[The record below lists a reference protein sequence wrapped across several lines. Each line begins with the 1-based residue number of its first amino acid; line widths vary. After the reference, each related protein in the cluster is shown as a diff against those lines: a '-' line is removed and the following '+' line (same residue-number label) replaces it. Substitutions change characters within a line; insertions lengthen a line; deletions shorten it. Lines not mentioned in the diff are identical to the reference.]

1 MMFADIHIHLLC
13 GADDGAKDEEL
24 MQNMLDSAYSD
35 GTRFICA
42 TPHFHPG
49 YFGDNAPAVE
59 IAFTKLQ
66 QYANKYSDLTLCLG
80 NELRYS
86 PSCFAWLSSGDC
98 KTINNS
104 RYLLVDF
111 DEDDGAEYIVSSML
125 KLVNAGYVP
134 VLAHAE
140 RYEKFHSDMREIKQL
155 QECGALIQI
164 DAQSPFG
171 GWGKK
176 AKKRSKM
183 LVEHYFAD
191 IIASDAHD
199 VLVRPPIMSACYNYV
214 VDKCGERYAK
224 KIFYENPRDVLN
236 DSDLGKELY

>member
-1 MMFADIHIHLLC
+1 MMFVDLHIHLLY
-13 GADDGAKDEEL
+13 GVDDGAKEEKQ
-24 MQNMLDSAYSD
+24 MQDMLDAAYAD
-35 GTRFICA
+35 GTRLICA

-49 YFGDNAPAVE
+49 YFGENACSTN

-66 QYANKYSDLTLCLG
+66 QYAIKYSDLKICLG

-86 PSCFAWLSSGDC
+86 PNCLAWLSSGYC

-111 DEDDGAEYIVSSML
+111 AEDDEADYIVSSML

-140 RYEKFHSDMREIKQL
+140 RYEKFHRDMREIKQL
-155 QECGALIQI
+155 QECGVLIQI

-176 AKKRSKM
+176 ARKRSRM

-199 VLVRPPIMSACYNYV
+199 MLARPPIMSACYNYV
-214 VDKCGERYAK
+214 ADKCGERYAK
-224 KIFYENPRDVLN
+224 KVFYENPLDVLN

>member
-1 MMFADIHIHLLC
+1 MMFVDLHIHLLC
-13 GADDGAKDEEL
+13 GTDDGAKNEKL
-24 MQNMLDSAYSD
+24 MQDMLDAAYAD
-35 GTRFICA
+35 GTRFVCA
-42 TPHFHPG
+42 TPHYHPG
-49 YFGDNAPAVE
+49 YFGNNAHATN

-66 QYANKYSDLTLCLG
+66 QYANKYSDLKIYLG

-86 PSCFAWLSSGDC
+86 SNCFAWLSNGDC

-111 DEDDGAEYIVSSML
+111 AEDDEADYIVSSML

-140 RYEKFHSDMREIKQL
+140 RYEKFHRDMIEIKQL
-155 QECGALIQI
+155 QECGVLIQI

-176 AKKRSKM
+176 AKKRSRI
-183 LVEHYFAD
+183 LIEHYFAD
-191 IIASDAHD
+191 LIASDAHD
-199 VLVRPPIMSACYNYV
+199 VFERPPCMSACYNYV
-214 VDKCGERYAK
+214 VDKCSEEYAK
-224 KIFYENPRDVLN
+224 RIFLENPLEVLN